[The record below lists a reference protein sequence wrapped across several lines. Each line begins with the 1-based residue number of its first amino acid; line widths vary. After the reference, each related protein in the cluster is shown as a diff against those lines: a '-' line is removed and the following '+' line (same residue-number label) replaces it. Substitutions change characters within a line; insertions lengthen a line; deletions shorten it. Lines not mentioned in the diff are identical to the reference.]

1 VTAPAIIADI
11 LPEPGNT
18 ERNMCWRG
26 PSRSDRS
33 LSEDAK
39 KVAVE
44 QYSEDRWMERYFEI
58 IKTYAGTK
66 SF

>member
-1 VTAPAIIADI
+1 MT
-11 LPEPGNT
+11 
-18 ERNMCWRG
+18 R
-26 PSRSDRS
+26 
-33 LSEDAK
+33 K

-58 IKTYAGTK
+58 IKTCAGTK